1 MPASFHLFSRLPSE
15 LRNMI
20 WQSAIRPKRFRAHF
34 FQVAQMIP
42 SWRVRLHP
50 HQGIPRPSRGI
61 ASPAIPS
68 APCWTLSESSVCL
81 IDGGL
86 WTACKESRRV
96 MEKEFTD
103 DYWDQTGEVGPPG
116 KEGYFGAWLLD
127 NEASTPETCRFT
139 GLNGRGR
146 YVTMFPSQDLF
157 ILQLDSLD
165 SLGVA
170 HFGSMSLAWPDG
182 PRNMALEYGP
192 NWEAVMRH
200 TDIDTIRQLEPVKAI
215 VQAVLESPSV
225 WNTWLIDMSVK
236 RKPDEAAMPVPNSS
250 DRWVF
255 YAIDRRFVET
265 PDDDTEF
272 EAEFE
277 SMGGAGSRLFARALR
292 LALNASIQEMQ
303 DPLRVDP
310 EQFEFGVLCEYI

>member
-1 MPASFHLFSRLPSE
+1 MPGSFHLFSRLPSE

-20 WQSAIRPKRFRAHF
+20 WQSAIRPKRFGAHF
-34 FQVAQMIP
+34 FQVEQMIP
-42 SWRVRLHP
+42 SWIAHP
-50 HQGIPRPSRGI
+50 HQNILRPTRGI
-61 ASPAIPS
+61 GSPAIPS

-103 DYWDQTGEVGPPG
+103 EYWDQTGEVGPPG

-127 NEASTPETCRFT
+127 NETSTPETCRFT
-139 GLNGRGR
+139 GRNGRGR

-157 ILQLDSLD
+157 ILELDSLD

-170 HFGSMSLAWPDG
+170 RFGSVSL
-182 PRNMALEYGP
+182 
-192 NWEAVMRH
+192 
-200 TDIDTIRQLEPVKAI
+200 LEPVKAI

-225 WNTWLIDMSVK
+225 WNIWLIDLSVK

-255 YAIDRRFVET
+255 YATDRRFVET

-272 EAEFE
+272 EAVFE
-277 SMGGAGSRLFARALR
+277 SVGGAGSRLLARALR
-292 LALNASIQEMQ
+292 LALNASTQEMQ
-303 DPLRVDP
+303 GATQADP
-310 EQFEFGVLCEYI
+310 EQFEFGVLACEYL